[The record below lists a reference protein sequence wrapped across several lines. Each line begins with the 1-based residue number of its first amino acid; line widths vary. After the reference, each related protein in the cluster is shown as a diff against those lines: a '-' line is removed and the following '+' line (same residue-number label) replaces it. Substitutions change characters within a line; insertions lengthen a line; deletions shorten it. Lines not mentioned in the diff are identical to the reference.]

1 LIQWTIEFAQTMK
14 QFDETF
20 VSTDSD
26 EIAACCESAGCEVHH
41 RRPQHLATDTASSV
55 DVALQ
60 ALETVEASGKS
71 FDLIALLQPTTPVRE
86 RAPWEEAFRLID
98 DGSCDAVVGVSR
110 AQTHPYHVF
119 RQLDDDRLVPWS
131 ERSGLA
137 LRSQE
142 LPPAVSV
149 CGALYLIR
157 ATALREAR
165 TFFPEGAK
173 GVVCREPYECIDID
187 TEADWVTAEAL
198 VRHYGKT
205 P

>member
-1 LIQWTIEFAQTMK
+1 MK
-14 QFDETF
+14 QFDEIF

-26 EIAACCESAGCEVHH
+26 EIAACCESVGQPVHN
-41 RRPQHLATDTASSV
+41 RRPKHLATDTASSV
-55 DVALQ
+55 DVALHG
-60 ALETVEASGKS
+60 LETAESSGET

-86 RAPWEEAFRLID
+86 PARWEEAFRLID
-98 DGSCDAVVGVSR
+98 DDSCDAVVGVSR

-131 ERSGLA
+131 ETSGLA
-137 LRSQE
+137 MRSQE
-142 LPPAVSV
+142 LPPAMSI

-157 ATALREAR
+157 ATTLRAAR
-165 TFFPEGAK
+165 TFFPERTK
-173 GVVCREPYECIDID
+173 GVVCREPYESIDID

-205 P
+205 A